1 MFHVLSI
8 LVLLLRLRVKEN
20 AIGISIRTQELY
32 LIVFVCRYLD
42 LFTTYYSLYNSLMK
56 VLYISATSYIIYMVR
71 YTEPFKTNYD
81 KQQDSWRHLEF
92 AAAPCAVI
100 GLITSIYQGFDVL
113 EFFWYVS
120 IYLEAMAICPQL
132 ILLQRYREVENLTG
146 HYVLFL
152 GMYRG
157 LYILNWI
164 YRSYHEAYYKHNWV
178 VYSCGI
184 IQTALYLDF
193 FYYYF
198 LSKYRGSKFT
208 LPTN

>member
-1 MFHVLSI
+1 
-8 LVLLLRLRVKEN
+8 
-20 AIGISIRTQELY
+20 
-32 LIVFVCRYLD
+32 
-42 LFTTYYSLYNSLMK
+42 MK
-56 VLYISATSYIIYMVR
+56 ILYISATSYIIYMVH

-92 AAAPCAVI
+92 AVAPCAILGVA
-100 GLITSIYQGFDVL
+100 TSIYQGFDIL
-113 EFFWYVS
+113 EMLWYVS
-120 IYLEAMAICPQL
+120 IYLEAVAICPQL

-146 HYVLFL
+146 HYVFFL
-152 GMYRG
+152 GAYRA
-157 LYILNWI
+157 LYIVNWV
-164 YRSYHEAYYKHNWV
+164 YRSYHEPYYHHNWV

-184 IQTALYLDF
+184 VQTLLYVDF